1 MLQLES
7 KNRWLNFFTLTFN
20 VFLFLGLTMER
31 ALRKAEKNRWLLGFY
46 IALPVIIIAT
56 IIAVSWNSSKKWFAK
71 EEEFLSSE

>member
-1 MLQLES
+1 
-7 KNRWLNFFTLTFN
+7 
-20 VFLFLGLTMER
+20 MER